1 MTITY
6 KTPKPDKE
14 IIEYIDFNTICKDYD
29 LQSGD
34 ISPHQQLELESIL
47 KEFIKQ
53 NRTMFKEF

>member
-1 MTITY
+1 MEY
-6 KTPKPDKE
+6 
-14 IIEYIDFNTICKDYD
+14 IEYIDFDRICKDYD